1 MLVNARFLPFVMAFG
16 ALLVGG
22 CTGATSADDT
32 PNTPVAERSSTA
44 SPPAALTPAKSPA
57 TVSGALPSVRL
68 VRAFPALP
76 ALPRP
81 VAMLEVEPGWFV
93 VALQEGKLVGFAAG
107 AAADIVTYLDHTANT
122 SRGGNEEG
130 LLSFALDPDFARN
143 GYLYVYYSAAT
154 GERRTVLSRFESK
167 GKGASWRV
175 LPESELVILAAPQP
189 FGNHKGGT
197 VLFGP
202 EDDMLYLG
210 LGDGG
215 GSGDSQG
222 NGQDIT
228 RNLLASII
236 RIDVRGVT
244 AARPYRIPADNPF
257 ASEAAGQ
264 RPETWAYGFR
274 NPWRM
279 SFDRAAPHGLWAGDV
294 GQNAVEEVDRV
305 VKGANYGWNLI
316 EGTRCF
322 RPPSGCDTA
331 GLTLPVAEYGQG
343 GSEGDC
349 SVTGGFVY
357 RGRSLP
363 SLAGAYLFSDYC
375 SGTLRALREPYASRP
390 AVEVLEADGPQ
401 AVSFAEDRAGE
412 LYLLGA
418 DGHIYALTAGP

>member
-1 MLVNARFLPFVMAFG
+1 MAFG
-16 ALLVGG
+16 GLLVGA
-22 CTGATSADDT
+22 CTGDSSPDDARTTAVAELSSTGSPSAPPAPVTSA
-32 PNTPVAERSSTA
+32 ATA
-44 SPPAALTPAKSPA
+44 A
-57 TVSGALPSVRL
+57 TALPSVR
-68 VRAFPALP
+68 VDRAFPALP
-76 ALPRP
+76 PLPRP
-81 VAMLEVEPGWFV
+81 VAMVEVEPGWFV
-93 VALQEGKLVGFAAG
+93 VALQEGKLVGFAGHSTTAKT
-107 AAADIVTYLDHTANT
+107 VTHFDNTAKT
-122 SRGGNEEG
+122 SRSGNEEG

-143 GYLYVYYSAAT
+143 GFLYVYYSAAQ
-154 GERRTVLSRFESK
+154 GERRTVLSRFDTTGS
-167 GKGASWRV
+167 GAEWRV
-175 LPESELVILAAPQP
+175 QPETELVILTAPQP